1 MPSEPATPDEQPLD
15 GELEA
20 TPSSS
25 DAPEVEGAEVRHLP
39 VVADGVARPVGP
51 ETASTELEPY
61 RPLAPAAIVAAA
73 GGFLAG
79 VAAFFLVRVLRRRPS
94 SALARRGAFG
104 LRRKNQ
110 MPEIAASKSFLVD
123 IHLLKR

>member
-1 MPSEPATPDEQPLD
+1 MPIEPATPDEQPLD

-20 TPSSS
+20 TPEPASE
-25 DAPEVEGAEVRHLP
+25 AEGAEVRHLP
-39 VVADGVARPVGP
+39 VVADGVARPVGSGS
-51 ETASTELEPY
+51 ASTELEPY

-79 VAAFFLVRVLRRRPS
+79 VAAFVIVRILRRKPS
-94 SALARRGAFG
+94 SALAARRGAFG
-104 LRRKNQ
+104 LRKKNQ
-110 MPEIAASKSFLVD
+110 HPEIAASKSFLVD

>member
-1 MPSEPATPDEQPLD
+1 MPIEPAAPDEQPLD
-15 GELEA
+15 GEL
-20 TPSSS
+20 
-25 DAPEVEGAEVRHLP
+25 APEPASEAEGAEVRHLP

-51 ETASTELEPY
+51 DSASTELEPY

-79 VAAFFLVRVLRRRPS
+79 VAAFFIVRVLRRKPS
-94 SALARRGAFG
+94 SALGARRGALG
-104 LRRKNQ
+104 RRRKNQ
-110 MPEIAASKSFLVD
+110 LPEIAASKSFLVD